1 MKKAAKKEERK
12 QGEQGRKGVNEED
25 LKANTTKTK

>member
-1 MKKAAKKEERK
+1 MEKAAKKEERK

-25 LKANTTKTK
+25 LKAKYN